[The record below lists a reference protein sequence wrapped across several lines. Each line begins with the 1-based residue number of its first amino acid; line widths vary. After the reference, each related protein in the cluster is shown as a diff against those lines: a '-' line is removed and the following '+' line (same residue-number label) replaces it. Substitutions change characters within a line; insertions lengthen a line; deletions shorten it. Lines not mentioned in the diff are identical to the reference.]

1 MIGGSFGD
9 RLAEQLV
16 GGRGDQF
23 SLVACALQFD
33 RAGAALALAAGNRGR
48 AIGAAAD
55 DFRER
60 HLTLMTVGQADYRH
74 AEVQEIGDDRKKR
87 RFLAAMLRR
96 RAREGTTDF
105 AVERAPKPQAAGLV
119 EE

>member
-23 SLVACALQFD
+23 SLVARTLQFN

-60 HLTLMTVGQADYRH
+60 HLTLMAVWKADDRH
-74 AEVQEIGDDRKKR
+74 AEVQEVGNDREQGG
-87 RFLAAMLRR
+87 FLAAVLGR
-96 RAREGTTDF
+96 RAGEGPTDL
-105 AVERAPKPQAAGLV
+105 AVECAAEPQAARLV
-119 EE
+119 E